1 MTTPAIAVIP
11 LQLDDVRLVSD
22 ELIGRLCSASESII
36 LDLLDRFSPE
46 ERANLAMFCYQK
58 AHLHQMGLLIA
69 ATCELSV
76 LVQTLGTTVGQSLY
90 TRSREHA
97 PQPSRLL
104 GQNRS
109 KISLTK
115 FSEAGRSGFEFAQF
129 DSDELVD
136 ENDRG

>member
-1 MTTPAIAVIP
+1 MTTPAIATIP
-11 LQLDDVRLVSD
+11 FQLDDARLVSD

-36 LDLLDRFSPE
+36 VDLLDRFSPE

-76 LVQTLGTTVGQSLY
+76 LVQALGTTIGQSLY

-97 PQPSRLL
+97 PQ
-104 GQNRS
+104 
-109 KISLTK
+109 ISA
-115 FSEAGRSGFEFAQF
+115 SPGPGRS
-129 DSDELVD
+129 LI
-136 ENDRG
+136 